1 MKPDVSTAMQQ
12 FIDQARLTF
21 PFGRPEAE
29 VCAGPCDGCSM
40 KLLAF
45 LETEL
50 DDWESRL
57 ASGDRPGLAEFS
69 KLMRTSRKIARVLH
83 KGGLMDVVPDR

>member
-1 MKPDVSTAMQQ
+1 MKPDVSTVMQQ
-12 FIDQARLTF
+12 FIDQARQAF
-21 PFGRPEAE
+21 PFGRAEAE
-29 VCAGPCDGCSM
+29 VCAGPCDGCSL

-50 DDWESRL
+50 DDWEARI
-57 ASGDRPGLAEFS
+57 ASGDRPGLAELS

-83 KGGLMDVVPDR
+83 KGGLMDAVPDR